1 MLAKPTAYIGKSF
14 KIDTFEGELDGCN
27 IREALLRS
35 TGLCISS
42 SKWTGIPD
50 YCRFSFAPESSEFDQ
65 AMDCITRFRE
75 LVLGDNAQMNVNSS

>member
-14 KIDTFEGELDGCN
+14 KMDTFEGELDGCN

-35 TGLCISS
+35 TGPCISS

-50 YCRFSFAPESSEFDQ
+50 YCQFSFALESGKFDQ
-65 AMDCITRFRE
+65 AMDCITWFRE
-75 LVLGDNAQMNVNSS
+75 LVLVGNAQMNFSSS